1 MVVGCVLA
9 FNYLRRMFP
18 TLLSEGAPPVYEGRK
33 LFSVSVPM
41 GAVNLTRYV
50 NSWGAVAVVGI
61 LATAKEVGIYNTAAR
76 TGFLTAVVLVGFS
89 GIFNPVISS
98 LYSRGLLD
106 DLGSLYQDVCR
117 WIFIGC
123 LALSVPMVLLAKDIM
138 AVFGPEF
145 VVGWPVMVLFS
156 GAQLFSSS
164 VGPTNR
170 VLAMTGNQR
179 FFLLVIM
186 VSAVVSL
193 GGSVALVP
201 RYGAMGAAVATV
213 TGVVLFNTAS
223 VLFVRCLLGVWPYN
237 RQYLKPL
244 AAGGLTAAGVLLTR
258 SVLPLPEGPYAVLLL
273 GSLSLLAFAASM
285 LALGL
290 NTADRQFLQSVRAAV
305 ARSAPRDARG

>member
-1 MVVGCVLA
+1 
-9 FNYLRRMFP
+9 
-18 TLLSEGAPPVYEGRK
+18 
-33 LFSVSVPM
+33 
-41 GAVNLTRYV
+41 
-50 NSWGAVAVVGI
+50 
-61 LATAKEVGIYNTAAR
+61 
-76 TGFLTAVVLVGFS
+76 
-89 GIFNPVISS
+89 
-98 LYSRGLLD
+98 
-106 DLGSLYQDVCR
+106 
-117 WIFIGC
+117 
-123 LALSVPMVLLAKDIM
+123 M

-179 FFLLVIM
+179 FFLLVIL

-223 VLFVRCLLGVWPYN
+223 VLFVRRLLGVWPYN